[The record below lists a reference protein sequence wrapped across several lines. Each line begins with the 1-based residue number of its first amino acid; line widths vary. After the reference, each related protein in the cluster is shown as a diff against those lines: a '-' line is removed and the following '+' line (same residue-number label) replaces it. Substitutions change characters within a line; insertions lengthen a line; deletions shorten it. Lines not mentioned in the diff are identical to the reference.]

1 MKEDVISL
9 EVPFLRVRRGL
20 GVGFQEAGD
29 DLMDGEPTPMALY
42 LAKAHALDRLLTA
55 EGDGALSR
63 VAKQWGVSRPRVAQ
77 LHGLIYLAPDLQMKV
92 LKGSAE
98 ASRLNFHSLL
108 SIARHSNWIDQRD
121 IWSDGSSLK
130 SPTNSGHGGKPV
142 AGSW

>member
-77 LHGLIYLAPDLQMKV
+77 LHALIYLAPDLQMKV

-108 SIARHSNWIDQRD
+108 KIARQSNWIDQRNV
-121 IWSDGSSLK
+121 WSDETSLK
-130 SPTNSGHGGKPV
+130 RPINTGPSRIQVVDSC
-142 AGSW
+142 